1 MSGNNYYK
9 WNGFTDKPNEEYEFV
24 WFNHWNFR
32 NSFIVFGLL
41 MQNTE
46 YRVLNNH
53 NKHLWYLL
61 LKNSLFCTITSVKY
75 NLATSCY
82 IRAITSVGVYTL
94 DWRVTKN
101 KQTNK
106 RNKIATQ
113 SKIPRI
119 SKTKLKKKRIHTQQP
134 WRWPSKT
141 AFGTIYLFIGQ
152 IYILYTHAHTH
163 KHIEHKMENV
173 VLLVLSTFIFVELQ
187 NNLWLNH
194 WTNACISTHT
204 HTPST
209 R

>member
-119 SKTKLKKKRIHTQQP
+119 SKTKLKKKTHSHTTTMEMTIKNGF
-134 WRWPSKT
+134 WDDISLYWPD
-141 AFGTIYLFIGQ
+141 IYIVYTCTYTQTHRTQNGKRGFIGALD
-152 IYILYTHAHTH
+152 LYLCWAA
-163 KHIEHKMENV
+163 K
-173 VLLVLSTFIFVELQ
+173 
-187 NNLWLNH
+187 
-194 WTNACISTHT
+194 
-204 HTPST
+204 
-209 R
+209 